1 MPDIRNAAEKSF
13 AAENPEPMHVEP
25 FTVPPGIA
33 LRVPLVFVHG
43 GHHTGACWERTPDG
57 RIGWAPYATERGHPA
72 YVVDWPGH
80 GRSSA
85 PSPAGVSL
93 GDVAE
98 AVAELLATLGRAVL
112 VTHSMGGVVGWRAAE
127 LARPHVAAIAAIA
140 PGPPANLQPP
150 LSSETIRAQQISDP
164 AYGMLGQPMLALA
177 AEQTPTATMAR
188 ALWANSARFPAG
200 AFDAY
205 FATLVPEGS
214 RALNERNNIDGT
226 GIGVSGPE
234 PLHGIPIAVFTGDND
249 PRHPYAVDAAVAAYF
264 GAEFVWLAD
273 RGLAGHGHMCM
284 IEDGNL
290 AVADLVLDWI
300 AAHT

>member
-1 MPDIRNAAEKSF
+1 MRHPH
-13 AAENPEPMHVEP
+13 MHVEA
-25 FTVPPGIA
+25 FSAPPEVTP
-33 LRVPLVFVHG
+33 RVPLVFVHG
-43 GHHTGACWERTPDG
+43 GHHTGTCWERTPDG
-57 RIGWAPYATERGHPA
+57 RAGWAPYAAERGHAA

-80 GRSSA
+80 GRS
-85 PSPAGVSL
+85 PARSLAELSL
-93 GDVAE
+93 GDVATG
-98 AVAELLATLGRAVL
+98 VAELLADLGNAAL
-112 VTHSMGGVVGWRAAE
+112 VTHSMGGVIGWRAAE
-127 LARPHVAAIAAIA
+127 LAREHVAAIAAIA

-150 LSSETIRAQQISDP
+150 LSSATIRAQQIADP
-164 AYGMLGQPMLALA
+164 AYGMLGQPMIALA
-177 AEQTPTATMAR
+177 GEQTPTATMAR
-188 ALWANSARFPAG
+188 AMWANAARFPAD

-226 GIGVSGPE
+226 GIGVTE
-234 PLHGIPIAVFTGDND
+234 PAALSGIPIAIFTGDND
-249 PRHPYAVDAAVAAYF
+249 PRHPRAIDAAVAAYF

-273 RGLAGHGHMCM
+273 RGLTGHGHMCM